1 MYGGSVIVYDTDLL
15 AQAGITTLP
24 HGIPALVMLDADK
37 NLAFEVL
44 AGGPDNP
51 FFRLVD
57 KEGNTVVEA
66 PPRDDGTDEE
76 DGIDWNAAGM

>member
-1 MYGGSVIVYDTDLL
+1 MRGTELVGTDIRYNSGYPPPRE
-15 AQAGITTLP
+15 AAITTLP
-24 HGIPALVMLDADK
+24 HGTPALVMLDAEK

-57 KEGNTVVEA
+57 KEGNTVFEA
-66 PPRDDGTDEE
+66 PEREVYWGR
-76 DGIDWNAAGM
+76 